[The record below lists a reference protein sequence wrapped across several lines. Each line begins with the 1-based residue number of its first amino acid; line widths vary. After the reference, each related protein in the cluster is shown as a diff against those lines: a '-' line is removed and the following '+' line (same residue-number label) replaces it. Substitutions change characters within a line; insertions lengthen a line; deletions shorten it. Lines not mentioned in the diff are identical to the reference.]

1 MPEMHH
7 PTPAE
12 AAEAERQALM
22 ERLVRP
28 EELAQVLAAQQRRR
42 RVVVPVWRTGRRGG
56 WLR

>member
-1 MPEMHH
+1 MHY

-12 AAEAERQALM
+12 AAEAERQALL

-28 EELAQVLAAQQRRR
+28 EELARMLVPQRRK